1 MMQITT
7 EGMVTTASSA
17 AIRTLRTQFDRQH
30 YVRFPRFVA
39 PNVLQFVQ
47 ERIGSGEFYQR
58 SHENIGQNK
67 ELCMEGNAGYGAL
80 LLMVNDTKLFQ
91 TIQDVTGC
99 SQIRCF
105 EGRIYR
111 VAGAAGHYDSWHS
124 DRGDD
129 RLVAM
134 SINLSPEPYRGGA
147 LQIRWRASAQVVCE
161 VPNPEPGDAIIFR
174 LSHQLE
180 HRITDV
186 EGHTVKTAF
195 AGWFKAQPDFV
206 AMLKRAQTGRAQIHR
221 LASR

>member
-1 MMQITT
+1 MIQITT
-7 EGMVTTASSA
+7 EAMVTTASSA
-17 AIRTLRTQFDRQH
+17 AIRTLRSQFERQH

-39 PNVLQFVQ
+39 PSVLQFVQ

-67 ELCMEGNAGYGAL
+67 ELCLEGNAGYGAL

-91 TIQDVTGC
+91 TIEDVTGC

-111 VAGAAGHYDSWHS
+111 VVGGAGHSDSWHS
-124 DRGDD
+124 DVGDD

-134 SINLSPEPYRGGA
+134 SINLGPEPYRGGT
-147 LQIRWRASAQVVCE
+147 LQLRWRVSAQLVCD
-161 VPNPEPGDAIIFR
+161 VPNPVPGDAIIFR
-174 LSHQLE
+174 LSRQLE
-180 HRITDV
+180 HRITEVD
-186 EGHTVKTAF
+186 GQTVKTAF

-206 AMLKRAQTGRAQIHR
+206 AMLKRAQTGRAQIAN
-221 LASR
+221 LASS